1 MRLGHVR
8 KGRGGLPRY
17 YFDFREDGGMVP
29 DEEGTEIDGLGAA
42 RDEAARTLAEMARS
56 VLPGSTCRRLTI
68 EVRGESGGPLLRTTL
83 AFEVE
88 LLSPLPK

>member
-1 MRLGHVR
+1 
-8 KGRGGLPRY
+8 
-17 YFDFREDGGMVP
+17 MVP